1 MVAFHP
7 ITPELVDPAWAEHV
21 AAPAVDTLSPAEL
34 KALAAR
40 QPSSVL
46 HVIGLAPHGEGVA
59 FGGASGDCLERLR
72 AAGAFRGL
80 DRPALLLYRVEG
92 AGHVQV
98 GLVGDLEV
106 ADCLGG
112 GVRRHEHTEVA
123 KEAALGRD
131 REQLGVD
138 TSPLSVAYPPDR
150 GLDARLSELVTGAA
164 GWQPPAVSVTVAD
177 GTRHDI
183 WPVTDPETVTA
194 LTAAIRG
201 LDVAYLLDGHHR
213 VGAAARH
220 AERAGAGDGGP
231 DDPGRVLAALF
242 PREQVRALDYR
253 RVVRRPAGLD
263 GADLLAAVRERF
275 TVSPLPGGG
284 SSAQPRRR
292 GEISLWLEGRWYRLV
307 PRAHLVPGE
316 LPGRLDETIVQHQ
329 LLEPVLDVTDPR
341 TSAAIS
347 YVPGTVPLTEL
358 ERRVATDEVVVA
370 LCPLPL
376 TELEAVADAG
386 VALPPKAT
394 YFTPKLAAGL
404 MLQRRRVAV
413 PAAG

>member
-7 ITPELVDPAWAEHV
+7 ITPELVEPAWAELV
-21 AAPAVDTLSPAEL
+21 AAPAVDSLASSEL
-34 KALAAR
+34 RALAAR
-40 QPSSVL
+40 QPSSFL
-46 HVIGLAPHGEGVA
+46 HILGLASDGEGVRL
-59 FGGASGDCLERLR
+59 GGASGHRLEQLR
-72 AAGAFRGL
+72 AAGAFCGVE
-80 DRPALLLYRVEG
+80 RPTVLLYRLASAEH
-92 AGHVQV
+92 AQV
-98 GLVGDLEV
+98 GLVGDLDV
-106 ADCLGG
+106 ADCRGG
-112 GVRRHEHTEVA
+112 SVRRHEHTEVA

-138 TSPLSVAYPPDR
+138 SSPVSVAYPPHR
-150 GLDARLSELVTGAA
+150 GLDARLSELVAA
-164 GWQPPAVSVTVAD
+164 AEPAAVSVRVAD

-183 WPVTDPETVTA
+183 WPIIDPDTVAA
-194 LTAAIRG
+194 LTAEIRG

-220 AERAGAGDGGP
+220 AARAGAMDGGP

-253 RVVRRPAGLD
+253 RVVRRPADLS
-263 GADLLAAVRERF
+263 GADLLTAVRRRF
-275 TVSPLPGGG
+275 TVSALPAGGE
-284 SSAQPRRR
+284 SAQPRHR
-292 GEISLWLEGRWYRLV
+292 GEMRLRLDGRWYQLV
-307 PRAHLVPGE
+307 PHADRVPRD
-316 LPGRLDETIVQHQ
+316 LPGRLDETIVQRQ
-329 LLEPVLDVTDPR
+329 LLEPVFGVTDPR

-358 ERRVATDEVVVA
+358 ERRVAPDAVVVA

-404 MLQRRRVAV
+404 MLQRRQAPV
-413 PAAG
+413 PAVS